1 VLRYAHHISK
11 SIQFSCFPNTSRVK
25 SKLNMGRLCFFFFFL
40 SILSLPIIFPAVA
53 ALPLHTSSRWI
64 VDEAGQR
71 VKLACVNWV
80 THLEAVVVEGLSKQP
95 VDTIS
100 KRILSMGFNCVR
112 LTWPLYLVTN
122 DSLASLTVRQ
132 SFQSLGLSESIA
144 GFQANNPS
152 IIDLSL
158 IQAYQVTRA
167 EIPVLLISQISLFI
181 SP

>member
-1 VLRYAHHISK
+1 MHAHPISR
-11 SIQFSCFPNTSRVK
+11 SIPFSSFPNTSRVK
-25 SKLNMGRLCFFFFFL
+25 SKLNSLNMGRLCFFFFL

-80 THLEAVVVEGLSKQP
+80 TNLEVVVVEGLSKQP

-132 SFQSLGLSESIA
+132 SFQSLGLSEAIA

>member
-1 VLRYAHHISK
+1 
-11 SIQFSCFPNTSRVK
+11 
-25 SKLNMGRLCFFFFFL
+25 MGRLCFFFFL

-80 THLEAVVVEGLSKQP
+80 TNLEVVVVEGLSKQP

-132 SFQSLGLSESIA
+132 SFQSLGLSEAIA

-158 IQAYQVTRA
+158 IQAYQVT
-167 EIPVLLISQISLFI
+167 LKYLFF
-181 SP
+181 